1 MNILNSL
8 HRRGTLFPRP
18 LVFSPA
24 PALRKREAARCR
36 CRVTG
41 CAPSLRSS
49 YLSRW
54 GALLSYP
61 LVSALRKREGGGGE
75 KAAICAASLP
85 VPDFPN
91 LLHISGKLSRLCQC
105 SASGKS
111 EQKREVV
118 FPQKSGK
125 TTSRYCGSSS
135 LRRPTASLHCT
146 ALYAAPAPCRT
157 QGVRGA
163 ADTPPAYRRLR
174 PIITKFTLIELL
186 IVIAIIAILAAMM
199 LPALNKARESAR
211 TSNCINNL
219 RQLGQAELLYVDA
232 YDGLPTAVQDM
243 ARTSLTWHQMLL
255 VSGLL
260 PNKSELFACPSAP
273 EKTLTPATLE
283 MNGVTYVYYTCYGI
297 NADLVG
303 DISKTTRARNF
314 YSGTIP
320 FKRLTTP
327 SRTILISDLTDGL
340 TYAGFSQS
348 SWHELGNP
356 LSTNDRHGERHYN
369 GRGCNILFAD
379 FHVAGAPHPEIYD
392 NISDRAVHFGRK

>member
-8 HRRGTLFPRP
+8 HRRGTLFPR
-18 LVFSPA
+18 
-24 PALRKREAARCR
+24 
-36 CRVTG
+36 TG
-41 CAPSLRSS
+41 YSLQTGGLRSR
-49 YLSRW
+49 L
-54 GALLSYP
+54 P
-61 LVSALRKREGGGGE
+61 RK
-75 KAAICAASLP
+75 K
-85 VPDFPN
+85 
-91 LLHISGKLSRLCQC
+91 HQ
-105 SASGKS
+105 
-111 EQKREVV
+111 
-118 FPQKSGK
+118 
-125 TTSRYCGSSS
+125 
-135 LRRPTASLHCT
+135 
-146 ALYAAPAPCRT
+146 
-157 QGVRGA
+157 
-163 ADTPPAYRRLR
+163 
-174 PIITKFTLIELL
+174 FTLIELL

-392 NISDRAVHFGRK
+392 NISDRAIYFGRK

>member
-8 HRRGTLFPRP
+8 HRRGTLFPLP

-36 CRVTG
+36 YRVTG
-41 CAPSLRSS
+41 CASSLRSS

-61 LVSALRKREGGGGE
+61 LVSALRKREGFGGE

-85 VPDFPN
+85 VPDFLN
-91 LLHISGKLSRLCQC
+91 LLHIFGKLLRLCQC

-157 QGVRGA
+157 QGGRGA

-320 FKRLTTP
+320 FKRLATP

-340 TYAGFSQS
+340 TYASFSQS

-392 NISDRAVHFGRK
+392 NISDRAVYFGRK

>member
-1 MNILNSL
+1 
-8 HRRGTLFPRP
+8 
-18 LVFSPA
+18 
-24 PALRKREAARCR
+24 
-36 CRVTG
+36 
-41 CAPSLRSS
+41 
-49 YLSRW
+49 
-54 GALLSYP
+54 
-61 LVSALRKREGGGGE
+61 
-75 KAAICAASLP
+75 
-85 VPDFPN
+85 
-91 LLHISGKLSRLCQC
+91 
-105 SASGKS
+105 
-111 EQKREVV
+111 
-118 FPQKSGK
+118 
-125 TTSRYCGSSS
+125 
-135 LRRPTASLHCT
+135 
-146 ALYAAPAPCRT
+146 
-157 QGVRGA
+157 
-163 ADTPPAYRRLR
+163 
-174 PIITKFTLIELL
+174 
-186 IVIAIIAILAAMM
+186 MM

-273 EKTLTPATLE
+273 EKTLTPATLN

-320 FKRLTTP
+320 FKRLATP
-327 SRTILISDLTDGL
+327 SRTILLSDLTDGL

-356 LSTNDRHGERHYN
+356 LSTNDRHGSGTTTGAAATSCSPTSTWRGRRTRKFTTTSATVPSTSGGSEERN
-369 GRGCNILFAD
+369 R
-379 FHVAGAPHPEIYD
+379 
-392 NISDRAVHFGRK
+392 